1 MWNVIMARL
10 PRYRG
15 IGVQANIPRSVD
27 YAGFRGEAAAGQA
40 MSAAF
45 DQMSGFLYKTA
56 QQDAMQAGLERVRTE
71 GAQPLLEAIQAQ
83 GGPRGLEEE
92 TAYKAANQIAVAEIQ
107 NEAELEITKI
117 LTDGQNNKQSF
128 SSVQAK
134 LQDVTDGFPAALSNV
149 DPVSAAQLRSNLQTV
164 AGKAELR
171 YSKYWS
177 GELLKIQKKKQ
188 NIAAANKAELIIGT
202 AAVGNLDVKQLEI
215 DIKRAADELAGLGVR
230 PEDIQTWTDTVREKG
245 CKRKHTVYVLSKRS
259 ERTGPDNKRYKVW
272 QNNNRWHGL

>member
-1 MWNVIMARL
+1 ML
-10 PRYRG
+10 
-15 IGVQANIPRSVD
+15 
-27 YAGFRGEAAAGQA
+27 FRGEAAAGQPCLRLLPNVWVSLQN
-40 MSAAF
+40 SATR
-45 DQMSGFLYKTA
+45 QCKPGSSVSGQKA
-56 QQDAMQAGLERVRTE
+56 HSM
-71 GAQPLLEAIQAQ
+71 LEAIQAQ

-215 DIKRAADELAGLGVR
+215 TL
-230 PEDIQTWTDTVREKG
+230 REQLMSWPVG
-245 CKRKHTVYVLSKRS
+245 C
-259 ERTGPDNKRYKVW
+259 
-272 QNNNRWHGL
+272 